1 MPIIGLTDRGASFPQ
16 IGILRKGA
24 VKGVSQKGTPM
35 PGKDLKFFR
44 LDTKLPD
51 VQAAFE
57 EVYGKEP
64 VSVRVF
70 LPYQTPQQNMEAWR
84 EEYSASSLIH
94 RCDGQTMT
102 IWRTATGGYSQD
114 PKPCPY
120 ANGTKQRTQKE
131 PGCKP
136 VCRLKVI
143 VPELQR
149 LAYLTVQSTSI
160 HDIIELTGNLQ
171 AAYALHNDLRGIP
184 FILRRA
190 PRMISMPKPDGSR
203 QRVEKWLLFLE
214 PAPDWVSLQLSAMS
228 HAALPVVDGEYTALP
243 APARLALASGST
255 VDLQTGEVFDDED
268 EEGED
273 DEDEEDDEQAKLKNL
288 PSKDELP
295 AKDPASLKLWLMG
308 TAKKMSAEPELTTGW
323 RDGLIAAI
331 DRLTETDGHHALFQ
345 WAFGNSTG
353 SRKALTNGQ
362 VHAVREW
369 LQLHKEPAPDGKDVW
384 MPSETALAELMTAY
398 PVAKESYTPPEIPE
412 GLKGAVEANAQSLHS

>member
-24 VKGVSQKGTPM
+24 VKGTTEKGVPR
-35 PGKDLKFFR
+35 PGTDLKYFR

-51 VQAAFE
+51 VQAQFE
-57 EVYGKEP
+57 AVYGKEP

-70 LPYQTPQQNMEAWR
+70 LPYQTPAQNMEAWR
-84 EEYSASSLIH
+84 EEYTASSLIH

-102 IWRTATGGYSQD
+102 IWRKPDGGYSQD

-120 ANGTKQRTQKE
+120 LTKPRTQKE

-149 LAYLTVQSTSI
+149 LAYFIVQSTSI

-171 AAYALHNDLRGIP
+171 AAYALHSDLRGIP

-190 PRMISMPKPDGSR
+190 PRMISMPKSDGSR
-203 QRVEKWLLFLE
+203 VRVEKWLLFLE

-228 HAALPVVDGEYTALP
+228 HAALPVVDGEYTALS

-255 VDLQTGEVFDDED
+255 VDLETGEIV
-268 EEGED
+268 
-273 DEDEEDDEQAKLKNL
+273 EDEEDDG
-288 PSKDELP
+288 DEE
-295 AKDPASLKLWLMG
+295 SI
-308 TAKKMSAEPELTTGW
+308 EPEPAPPAPKPMPPTELQGWLRTIAKASMGEPEMATGW

-331 DRLTETDGHHALFQ
+331 DRMTEKDGHHALLK

-362 VHAVREW
+362 IHALRTW
-369 LQLHKEPAPDGKDVW
+369 LQLHKNEQNNQWVPA
-384 MPSETALAELMTAY
+384 ETALVELLAAY
-398 PVAKESYTPPEIPE
+398 PVAKDAYTPDSIPD
-412 GLKGAVEANAQSLHS
+412 GLKEAVAANAESLHA

>member
-24 VKGVSQKGTPM
+24 VKGTNA
-35 PGKDLKFFR
+35 PGKDLKYFR

-51 VQAAFE
+51 VQAQFE
-57 EVYGKEP
+57 AVYGKEP

-70 LPYQTPQQNMEAWR
+70 LPYQTPDENLQAWR
-84 EEYSASSLIH
+84 EEYTASSLIH

-102 IWRTATGGYSQD
+102 IWRKPDGGYSQEA
-114 PKPCPY
+114 KPCPY
-120 ANGTKQRTQKE
+120 EAGKQRSKKE

-149 LAYLTVQSTSI
+149 LAYLTVMSTSI

-171 AAYALHNDLRGIP
+171 AAYALHSDLRGIP

-190 PRMISMPKPDGSR
+190 PRMISMPKEDGSR
-203 QRVEKWLLFLE
+203 MRIEKWLLFLE
-214 PAPDWVSLQLSAMS
+214 PAPDWVSLQLSFMS

-243 APARLALASGST
+243 APGRLALASGST
-255 VDLQTGEVFDDED
+255 VDLQTGEIVEDED
-268 EEGED
+268 ED
-273 DEDEEDDEQAKLKNL
+273 DEDESEDD
-288 PSKDELP
+288 DEPLP
-295 AKDPASLKLWLMG
+295 AKPPALKLWLMG
-308 TAKKMSAEPELTTGW
+308 TAKVKANEPELTTGW
-323 RDGLIAAI
+323 RDGMIAAI
-331 DRLTETDGHHALFQ
+331 DRLTEKDGHHALLT

-362 VHAVREW
+362 IHALKDW
-369 LQLHKEPAPDGKDVW
+369 LQLHKDEAGVW
-384 MPSETALAELMTAY
+384 MPSENALAELMTAY
-398 PVAKESYTPPEIPE
+398 PVAKEAYTPPEIPP
-412 GLKGAVEANAQSLHS
+412 GLKEAVEKNADSLHS